1 MNNLEKNN
9 LNEKNSE
16 IDKVFDEKFNRLV
29 GFVYIYSENWY
40 NETLFKDYLWLD
52 LENYKLWEDLVF
64 DAKEK
69 LKLKI
74 SELERFIKKVES
86 DEIKLYETKNYY
98 LKSFYDN
105 LELIRNYS
113 YIIEIEAQKIKTLN
127 YRIPKEKLENY
138 FKKMDNFDKKIF
150 WDKLSENA
158 NYYEKIIN
166 DLDDLIKEKQDSLS
180 EEESIFIKWI
190 LNQLK
195 QNYSKKEVKNLG
207 ILQENEEL
215 IYDSLKDFDK
225 NILKKEI
232 ERDDYIEI
240 FKLVAEIL
248 WIKLEIELNEKIWNI
263 DATINKENEN
273 KLRIPTKENYNKL
286 TVERIINLLS
296 HEIETHMITRE
307 NNQTLV
313 WSMKPAWY
321 TIKEEWIAT
330 TFWNLSA
337 WKNIKEKVWLNTY
350 SVLICEIYDWETF
363 KKAYEILKKLT
374 DSKTDSES
382 KFWRYKRWRDFNLP
396 WVNPKE
402 KSYFIWEIEVK
413 ERIRKRENVIKLF
426 LWKNNF
432 NLEDEISKLAGI
444 ENNFSFSNLK
454 EKNIVL
460 PMMIWEIIKYK
471 LLTKNQENKS
481 ILWFFKYFNEK
492 YWEILEAQ
500 WVNYRNFIRDY
511 DLKAIQEEN
520 REKVKKILQIMKNKF
535 WNFLKKII
543 INITYLVIFIF
554 FYDWCSKQF
563 LQI

>member
-248 WIKLEIELNEKIWNI
+248 WIKLEIELNEKVWNI
-263 DATINKENEN
+263 NATINKENEN

-286 TVERIINLLS
+286 T
-296 HEIETHMITRE
+296 
-307 NNQTLV
+307 
-313 WSMKPAWY
+313 Y
-321 TIKEEWIAT
+321 
-330 TFWNLSA
+330 
-337 WKNIKEKVWLNTY
+337 
-350 SVLICEIYDWETF
+350 
-363 KKAYEILKKLT
+363 
-374 DSKTDSES
+374 
-382 KFWRYKRWRDFNLP
+382 
-396 WVNPKE
+396 
-402 KSYFIWEIEVK
+402 
-413 ERIRKRENVIKLF
+413 
-426 LWKNNF
+426 
-432 NLEDEISKLAGI
+432 
-444 ENNFSFSNLK
+444 
-454 EKNIVL
+454 
-460 PMMIWEIIKYK
+460 
-471 LLTKNQENKS
+471 
-481 ILWFFKYFNEK
+481 
-492 YWEILEAQ
+492 
-500 WVNYRNFIRDY
+500 
-511 DLKAIQEEN
+511 
-520 REKVKKILQIMKNKF
+520 
-535 WNFLKKII
+535 
-543 INITYLVIFIF
+543 
-554 FYDWCSKQF
+554 
-563 LQI
+563 

>member
-195 QNYSKKEVKNLG
+195 QNYYKKEVKNLG

-248 WIKLEIELNEKIWNI
+248 WIKLEIELNEKICG
-263 DATINKENEN
+263 K
-273 KLRIPTKENYNKL
+273 NYK
-286 TVERIINLLS
+286 S
-296 HEIETHMITRE
+296 
-307 NNQTLV
+307 
-313 WSMKPAWY
+313 
-321 TIKEEWIAT
+321 
-330 TFWNLSA
+330 TFSRNRNS
-337 WKNIKEKVWLNTY
+337 
-350 SVLICEIYDWETF
+350 YD
-363 KKAYEILKKLT
+363 
-374 DSKTDSES
+374 
-382 KFWRYKRWRDFNLP
+382 YKR
-396 WVNPKE
+396 K
-402 KSYFIWEIEVK
+402 
-413 ERIRKRENVIKLF
+413 
-426 LWKNNF
+426 
-432 NLEDEISKLAGI
+432 
-444 ENNFSFSNLK
+444 
-454 EKNIVL
+454 
-460 PMMIWEIIKYK
+460 
-471 LLTKNQENKS
+471 
-481 ILWFFKYFNEK
+481 
-492 YWEILEAQ
+492 
-500 WVNYRNFIRDY
+500 
-511 DLKAIQEEN
+511 
-520 REKVKKILQIMKNKF
+520 
-535 WNFLKKII
+535 
-543 INITYLVIFIF
+543 
-554 FYDWCSKQF
+554 
-563 LQI
+563 

>member
-248 WIKLEIELNEKIWNI
+248 WIKLEIELNEKVWNI
-263 DATINKENEN
+263 NATINKKNEN
-273 KLRIPTKENYNKL
+273 KLRIPTKEN
-286 TVERIINLLS
+286 
-296 HEIETHMITRE
+296 
-307 NNQTLV
+307 
-313 WSMKPAWY
+313 
-321 TIKEEWIAT
+321 
-330 TFWNLSA
+330 
-337 WKNIKEKVWLNTY
+337 
-350 SVLICEIYDWETF
+350 
-363 KKAYEILKKLT
+363 
-374 DSKTDSES
+374 
-382 KFWRYKRWRDFNLP
+382 
-396 WVNPKE
+396 
-402 KSYFIWEIEVK
+402 
-413 ERIRKRENVIKLF
+413 
-426 LWKNNF
+426 
-432 NLEDEISKLAGI
+432 
-444 ENNFSFSNLK
+444 
-454 EKNIVL
+454 
-460 PMMIWEIIKYK
+460 
-471 LLTKNQENKS
+471 
-481 ILWFFKYFNEK
+481 
-492 YWEILEAQ
+492 
-500 WVNYRNFIRDY
+500 
-511 DLKAIQEEN
+511 
-520 REKVKKILQIMKNKF
+520 
-535 WNFLKKII
+535 
-543 INITYLVIFIF
+543 
-554 FYDWCSKQF
+554 
-563 LQI
+563 

>member
-1 MNNLEKNN
+1 MN
-9 LNEKNSE
+9 
-16 IDKVFDEKFNRLV
+16 
-29 GFVYIYSENWY
+29 
-40 NETLFKDYLWLD
+40 
-52 LENYKLWEDLVF
+52 
-64 DAKEK
+64 
-69 LKLKI
+69 
-74 SELERFIKKVES
+74 
-86 DEIKLYETKNYY
+86 
-98 LKSFYDN
+98 
-105 LELIRNYS
+105 
-113 YIIEIEAQKIKTLN
+113 
-127 YRIPKEKLENY
+127 
-138 FKKMDNFDKKIF
+138 
-150 WDKLSENA
+150 
-158 NYYEKIIN
+158 
-166 DLDDLIKEKQDSLS
+166 
-180 EEESIFIKWI
+180 
-190 LNQLK
+190 
-195 QNYSKKEVKNLG
+195 
-207 ILQENEEL
+207 
-215 IYDSLKDFDK
+215 
-225 NILKKEI
+225 
-232 ERDDYIEI
+232 
-240 FKLVAEIL
+240 
-248 WIKLEIELNEKIWNI
+248 KIWNI
-263 DATINKENEN
+263 NATINKKDEN

-337 WKNIKEKVWLNTY
+337 WKKINERAWLNTY

-402 KSYFIWEIEVK
+402 RSYFIWETEVK

-471 LLTKNQENKS
+471 LLTKNQKNKS
-481 ILWFFKYFNEK
+481 ILWFFKYFKEK

-520 REKVKKILQIMKNKF
+520 RKKVDKILQIIEK
-535 WNFLKKII
+535 
-543 INITYLVIFIF
+543 
-554 FYDWCSKQF
+554 
-563 LQI
+563 

>member
-16 IDKVFDEKFNRLV
+16 LDKVFDEKFNRLV

-263 DATINKENEN
+263 NATINKKDEN

-337 WKNIKEKVWLNTY
+337 WKKINERAWLNTY

-402 KSYFIWEIEVK
+402 KSYFIWETEVK

-471 LLTKNQENKS
+471 LLTKNQKNKS

-492 YWEILEAQ
+492 YWGILEAQ

-520 REKVKKILQIMKNKF
+520 RKKVDKILQIIEK
-535 WNFLKKII
+535 
-543 INITYLVIFIF
+543 
-554 FYDWCSKQF
+554 
-563 LQI
+563 

>member
-9 LNEKNSE
+9 LNEKISE

-29 GFVYIYSENWY
+29 GFIYIYSENWY

-127 YRIPKEKLENY
+127 YRISKEKLENY
-138 FKKMDNFDKKIF
+138 LKKMDNFDKKIF

-195 QNYSKKEVKNLG
+195 QNYYKKEVKNLG

-263 DATINKENEN
+263 SATVNKENEN

-471 LLTKNQENKS
+471 LLTKNQKNKS

-520 REKVKKILQIMKNKF
+520 REKVNKILQIIEK
-535 WNFLKKII
+535 
-543 INITYLVIFIF
+543 
-554 FYDWCSKQF
+554 
-563 LQI
+563 

>member
-1 MNNLEKNN
+1 
-9 LNEKNSE
+9 
-16 IDKVFDEKFNRLV
+16 
-29 GFVYIYSENWY
+29 
-40 NETLFKDYLWLD
+40 
-52 LENYKLWEDLVF
+52 
-64 DAKEK
+64 
-69 LKLKI
+69 
-74 SELERFIKKVES
+74 
-86 DEIKLYETKNYY
+86 
-98 LKSFYDN
+98 
-105 LELIRNYS
+105 
-113 YIIEIEAQKIKTLN
+113 
-127 YRIPKEKLENY
+127 
-138 FKKMDNFDKKIF
+138 
-150 WDKLSENA
+150 
-158 NYYEKIIN
+158 
-166 DLDDLIKEKQDSLS
+166 
-180 EEESIFIKWI
+180 
-190 LNQLK
+190 
-195 QNYSKKEVKNLG
+195 
-207 ILQENEEL
+207 
-215 IYDSLKDFDK
+215 
-225 NILKKEI
+225 
-232 ERDDYIEI
+232 
-240 FKLVAEIL
+240 
-248 WIKLEIELNEKIWNI
+248 
-263 DATINKENEN
+263 
-273 KLRIPTKENYNKL
+273 
-286 TVERIINLLS
+286 
-296 HEIETHMITRE
+296 MITRE

-337 WKNIKEKVWLNTY
+337 WKKINERVWLNTY

-402 KSYFIWEIEVK
+402 KSYFIWETEVK

-511 DLKAIQEEN
+511 DLKATQEEN
-520 REKVKKILQIMKNKF
+520 RKKVKKILQIIEK
-535 WNFLKKII
+535 
-543 INITYLVIFIF
+543 
-554 FYDWCSKQF
+554 
-563 LQI
+563 

>member
-16 IDKVFDEKFNRLV
+16 LDKVFDEKFNRLV

-248 WIKLEIELNEKIWNI
+248 WIKFEI
-263 DATINKENEN
+263 
-273 KLRIPTKENYNKL
+273 
-286 TVERIINLLS
+286 
-296 HEIETHMITRE
+296 
-307 NNQTLV
+307 
-313 WSMKPAWY
+313 
-321 TIKEEWIAT
+321 
-330 TFWNLSA
+330 
-337 WKNIKEKVWLNTY
+337 
-350 SVLICEIYDWETF
+350 
-363 KKAYEILKKLT
+363 
-374 DSKTDSES
+374 
-382 KFWRYKRWRDFNLP
+382 
-396 WVNPKE
+396 
-402 KSYFIWEIEVK
+402 
-413 ERIRKRENVIKLF
+413 
-426 LWKNNF
+426 
-432 NLEDEISKLAGI
+432 
-444 ENNFSFSNLK
+444 
-454 EKNIVL
+454 
-460 PMMIWEIIKYK
+460 
-471 LLTKNQENKS
+471 
-481 ILWFFKYFNEK
+481 
-492 YWEILEAQ
+492 
-500 WVNYRNFIRDY
+500 
-511 DLKAIQEEN
+511 
-520 REKVKKILQIMKNKF
+520 
-535 WNFLKKII
+535 
-543 INITYLVIFIF
+543 
-554 FYDWCSKQF
+554 
-563 LQI
+563 